1 MRNRFG
7 KWITSAAY
15 RNDKLILLSGDIG
28 YGIFDDFIREHP
40 KKFINCGI
48 AEQNMIGVAAGLAA
62 SGYLP
67 IVYTII
73 PFLIYRPYEFIRNLI
88 AYQNL
93 PVTLVGVGGGFSYD
107 TLGHTHYGLED
118 LNLMLGLPNFSVGLP
133 CDPSTVDICM
143 DKVLHKS
150 GPNYIRLMKG
160 GEQNLQLVNAS
171 ISSVPSSQCL
181 KHYGEDFTI
190 LTHGGL
196 VHEALHAANLLET
209 EYQIKGSV
217 VTVLN
222 GNISELPHLCCG
234 DIYIYE
240 ENIFPGVFGKCLMH
254 LENLNRVKISRYV
267 NNEILGELSGRH
279 EMLNKQGLSSKAM
292 ASDILSL
299 GRSKNYA

>member
-7 KWITSAAY
+7 KWITSAAH
-15 RNDKLILLSGDIG
+15 RNEKLILLSGDIG
-28 YGIFDDFIREHP
+28 FGIFDDFIREHP

-73 PFLIYRPYEFIRNLI
+73 PFLVCRPYEFIRNLI

-118 LNLMLGLPNFSVGLP
+118 LNLMLGLPNFSVELP
-133 CDPSTVDICM
+133 CDPSAVDICM
-143 DKVLHKS
+143 DQIMLKT
-150 GPNYIRLMKG
+150 GPSYVRLMKG
-160 GEQNLQLVNAS
+160 GEHDLRLVNDS
-171 ISSVPSSQCL
+171 NSSMPFIKRL
-181 KHYGEDFTI
+181 KYCGNEFTI

-196 VHEALHAANLLET
+196 VHEALEACNLLES
-209 EYQIKGSV
+209 EHGIKGSV

-222 GNISELPHLCCG
+222 GNIGGLPELCCG
-234 DIYIYE
+234 DICVYE
-240 ENIFPGVFGKCLMH
+240 ENTFPGVFGKSLMQ
-254 LENLNRVKISRYV
+254 LESLKRVKVSRYV
-267 NNEILGELSGRH
+267 NNEILGELSSRH
-279 EMLNKQGLSSKAM
+279 AMLDRQSLSSKAM
-292 ASDILSL
+292 ITDILSL
-299 GRSKNYA
+299 DRSENYA

>member
-7 KWITSAAY
+7 KWVTSAAH
-15 RNDKLILLSGDIG
+15 RNDRLILLSGDIG
-28 YGIFDDFIREHP
+28 FGIFDEFLSEHP

-73 PFLIYRPYEFIRNLI
+73 PFLIFRPYEFIRNLI

-107 TLGHTHYGLED
+107 NLGHTHYGLED
-118 LNLMLGLPNFSVGLP
+118 LNLMLGLPNFSVSLP
-133 CDPSTVDICM
+133 YDPSSVEICM
-143 DKVLHKS
+143 DQALRKC

-160 GEQNLQLVNAS
+160 GEQELCLVDE
-171 ISSVPSSQCL
+171 SSSTAPAVKCL
-181 KHYGEDFTI
+181 KYFGSDFTI

-196 VHEALHAANLLET
+196 VHEAILAVNLLES
-209 EYQIKGSV
+209 EHGINGSI

-222 GNISELPHLCCG
+222 VDISGLAELCCG

-240 ENIFPGVFGKCLMH
+240 ENTFPGVFGKFLMG
-254 LENLNRVKISRYV
+254 LESSKRVKVSRYID
-267 NNEILGELSGRH
+267 NNSLGELNSRY
-279 EMLNKQGLSSKAM
+279 EMLDRQRLSSRSM
-292 ASDILSL
+292 VSDILSL
-299 GRSKNYA
+299 GK